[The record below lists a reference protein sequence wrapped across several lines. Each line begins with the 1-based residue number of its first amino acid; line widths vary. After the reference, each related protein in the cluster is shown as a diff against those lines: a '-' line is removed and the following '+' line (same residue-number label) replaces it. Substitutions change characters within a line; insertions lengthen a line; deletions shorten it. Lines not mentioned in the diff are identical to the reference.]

1 MKIPGAD
8 AFFVAK
14 GTAQGGSMNYY
25 PFNKDNWVERGNVYS
40 TGDYYRLTYLG
51 GGNHKSQVWNRK
63 RIRIDRDFIISSE
76 LYFGNNYDGGH
87 GMAFVLQNEPIGV
100 LAGGANAG
108 SLGWDD
114 LDIDNALAIE
124 FDTYGE
130 DEVRIVSRKNGTS
143 ITIALTKLSYDLED
157 NKKRLINVSW
167 EEDTKIITVSIDG
180 TDVITSTI
188 DIETAIFASEM
199 TYFGFTGSTGHHY
212 AETNEQRV
220 HNIAVTGIL
229 EGDESGNVI
238 FEWQYSAD
246 SAATWTDITEDDS
259 LTFSG
264 INNDT
269 LLIPD
274 VSDSFDGY
282 VFRAKVR
289 NPAFACDPG
298 VFSQFGM
305 ITILPDNDKDGI
317 PDDDDVDDDNDGIL
331 DIREDT
337 TDLDGDGIPNHF
349 DLDSDGDGCFDV
361 IEAGFEDNDFYYDP
375 YEARNETVTWY
386 QWLNN
391 QPDNSGNN
399 EHFGILAGSGYND
412 VNGNLNRRYLM
423 EISEPHSATTEGW
436 DDLYIGSEYNNHS
449 YYKSKSDNHN
459 WNESRAL
466 AEAFPGGYL
475 AVISTQ
481 DEYNYIKSQ
490 DGSQMFIGLYQD
502 TGSSS
507 YSADL
512 SEPSGEWY
520 GFLLCQERG
529 LMILTVY

>member
-1 MKIPGAD
+1 MDGSGQPWEYTLGWAYRKDGRIYSSQFNVNDWTTCRSCTSGFIFNEQMDNPFPYRSFAGAPTFTDVNSDVLKLRNATASLDGTRIRRAVLDPAYFCTPESGGDGIRVGIFLDNDKDGIVDEIDLDDDNDGILDSIETDLDIDNDGIPNRFDLDSDNDGCFDVVEAGFTDGDDDGILGNSPETVDDMGLVTSGVDGYTEPNDNDNSGGYDFLEFGSVAVLVRSPDSIQNTAGAD

-220 HNIAVTGIL
+220 HNIA
-229 EGDESGNVI
+229 
-238 FEWQYSAD
+238 
-246 SAATWTDITEDDS
+246 
-259 LTFSG
+259 
-264 INNDT
+264 
-269 LLIPD
+269 
-274 VSDSFDGY
+274 
-282 VFRAKVR
+282 
-289 NPAFACDPG
+289 
-298 VFSQFGM
+298 
-305 ITILPDNDKDGI
+305 
-317 PDDDDVDDDNDGIL
+317 
-331 DIREDT
+331 
-337 TDLDGDGIPNHF
+337 
-349 DLDSDGDGCFDV
+349 
-361 IEAGFEDNDFYYDP
+361 
-375 YEARNETVTWY
+375 
-386 QWLNN
+386 
-391 QPDNSGNN
+391 
-399 EHFGILAGSGYND
+399 
-412 VNGNLNRRYLM
+412 
-423 EISEPHSATTEGW
+423 
-436 DDLYIGSEYNNHS
+436 
-449 YYKSKSDNHN
+449 
-459 WNESRAL
+459 
-466 AEAFPGGYL
+466 
-475 AVISTQ
+475 
-481 DEYNYIKSQ
+481 
-490 DGSQMFIGLYQD
+490 
-502 TGSSS
+502 
-507 YSADL
+507 
-512 SEPSGEWY
+512 
-520 GFLLCQERG
+520 
-529 LMILTVY
+529 